1 MRFLVQSLQS
11 LALALIGLRLIIQ
24 WVFNNTRGSVLMLIL
39 VHASW
44 NTFYSA
50 ALIQFFPVPS
60 VLGSYLNLTIASCA
74 LAGVIVVLTGGRLG
88 YKQEEEPGTA
98 TAPT

>member
-1 MRFLVQSLQS
+1 
-11 LALALIGLRLIIQ
+11 
-24 WVFNNTRGSVLMLIL
+24 
-39 VHASW
+39 
-44 NTFYSA
+44 
-50 ALIQFFPVPS
+50 